1 MTIQK
6 SIRLKIIRPVFETL
20 TIKEPL
26 PGYLSR
32 SRKITSS
39 KDVNDLFRHLTHEAK
54 ECFLAL
60 HLDTKNKIVC
70 VDQVSTGS
78 LNASIV
84 HPREVLKSTLL
95 SSAAAIILVHNHPS
109 GDPTPSREDM
119 ELTSRLKEC
128 CDLLGIRV
136 LDHVIIGSESFVS
149 FADRGLMDG

>member
-6 SIRLKIIRPVFETL
+6 SMRLKIIRPIFETL

-26 PGYLSR
+26 PGYLMSN
-32 SRKITSS
+32 RKITSS
-39 KDVNDLFRHLTHEAK
+39 KDVYDLFSYLSNESK
-54 ECFLAL
+54 EHFLVL

-95 SSAAAIILVHNHPS
+95 SSAAAIVLIHNHPS
-109 GDPTPSREDM
+109 GDPAPSREDI
-119 ELTSRLKEC
+119 EITQRIKEC
-128 CDLLGIRV
+128 CDILGIRL
-136 LDHVIIGSESFVS
+136 LDHVITGESDYAS
-149 FADRGLMDG
+149 LADQGHI

>member
-6 SIRLKIIRPVFETL
+6 SMRLKIIRPIFETL

-26 PGYLSR
+26 PGYLMS

-39 KDVNDLFRHLTHEAK
+39 KDVYDLFRYLGNETK
-54 ECFLAL
+54 EHFVVL

-95 SSAAAIILVHNHPS
+95 SSAAAIVLVHNHPS
-109 GDPTPSREDM
+109 GDPAPSREDI
-119 ELTSRLKEC
+119 EITQRIKEC
-128 CDLLGIRV
+128 CEILGIRL
-136 LDHVIIGSESFVS
+136 LDHIITGGGDYASL
-149 FADRGLMDG
+149 ADQGQI